1 VLQVPVLDPQVAA
14 DFLVTRTDGPDR
26 ESARELAGQ
35 LDGLPLALEQAAA
48 YLRATEKSLAG
59 YLALFRLGEVTC

>member
-1 VLQVPVLDPQVAA
+1 MAQ
-14 DFLVTRTDGPDR
+14 T
-26 ESARELAGQ
+26 ARAHGSWR
-35 LDGLPLALEQAAA
+35 GSWTGCRWRWSRPPLALEQAAA